1 MPQCCPPT
9 EFSFS
14 NATSTTIAYDEA
26 MRAKYGTK
34 PRVNVYYYDTVSG
47 ELYLSPFFT
56 VVKFISNNII
66 VDHGG
71 PNSGIISV
79 T

>member
-1 MPQCCPPT
+1 MANCCVPT
-9 EFSFS
+9 EFIFS
-14 NATSTTIAYDEA
+14 NASSTTIAYDDVL
-26 MRAKYGTK
+26 RAKYGSK
-34 PRVNVYYYDTVSG
+34 PRVNVYYFDPVTN

-71 PNSGIISV
+71 PNSGIISI